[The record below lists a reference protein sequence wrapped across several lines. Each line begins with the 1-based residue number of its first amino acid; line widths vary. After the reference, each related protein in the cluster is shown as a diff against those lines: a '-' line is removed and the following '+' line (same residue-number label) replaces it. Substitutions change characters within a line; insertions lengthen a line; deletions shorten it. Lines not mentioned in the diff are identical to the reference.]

1 MKKTQVVIMDF
12 LKLNPSDLCDRS
24 DDIVTKLNA
33 NVATFATPD
42 YDTTTM
48 QDDTK
53 ETRIHIKG
61 ALRGDKNEKVLLKDA
76 VKKQK
81 GGMKTNGKYVSKIS
95 KGVESVMNLGGYN
108 ATKGETTP
116 GKTPDKPKNF
126 VSAPTTIR
134 KVVEMEVDKLDFADD
149 YTFIIGKDLSG
160 VTFNGN
166 AIVIVSATPVT
177 TITSTKKKVT
187 IGDQPSNVLLQCM
200 SFGVNRKAG
209 RGIPSEI
216 ITVTPY

>member
-1 MKKTQVVIMDF
+1 MKLTQVVIMDF

-24 DDIVTKLNA
+24 DDIVAKLNS
-33 NVATFATPD
+33 NIATFATPD
-42 YDTTTM
+42 YDTATM
-48 QDDTK
+48 QEDTK
-53 ETRIHIKG
+53 ETRKHIKG
-61 ALRGDKNEKVLLKDA
+61 ALRGNKDEKVLLKES

-81 GGMKTNGKYVSKIS
+81 GGMKMNGKYVSKIS
-95 KGVESVMNLGGYN
+95 RGMESVMNLGGYN
-108 ATKGETTP
+108 ASKGETTT

-126 VSAPTTIR
+126 VSSPSSTR

-149 YTFIIGKDLSG
+149 YTFIIGQDLSG

-166 AIVIVSATPVT
+166 AIVTVGVTPIT
-177 TITSTKKKVT
+177 TLTSTRRKVT

-200 SFGVNRKAG
+200 SFGTNRKAG

-216 ITVTPY
+216 ITVTPF